1 MSEFSLINQFCKDIG
16 VKHNNTIIGVGD
28 DAAVVDVPDNMQLAT
43 SVDTM
48 VEGVHFFPNAN
59 PADLAHKLLA
69 VNLSDMAAMG
79 AQPKWATLALTLP
92 EADLQWLGS
101 FSKSLDSVAKRF
113 GIQLVGGDTTHGPL
127 TLSLN
132 IMGLVPKNKAISR
145 SGAQAGDAVY
155 LSSCVGDAALALKFL
170 QGEVELSD
178 SQAAMVLP
186 ALHRPEPQVE
196 LGLGLLQLANACL
209 DISDGLVADL
219 AHIAK
224 QSSVT
229 IDVNVDSVPVSKVY
243 QQYLASGGSLDL
255 ALCGGDDY
263 QLAFT
268 VSKELRQSVA
278 KLASRLQLELVEIG
292 QVVTQTGQ
300 LVALSQGD
308 KTYQLASDSG
318 YQHFG

>member
-1 MSEFSLINQFCKDIG
+1 MSEFSLIDRFCKNIG
-16 VKHNNTIIGVGD
+16 VKHNNTIIDVGD
-28 DAAVVDVPDNMQLAT
+28 DAAVIDVPDNMQLAT

-59 PADLAHKLLA
+59 PADLAHKLLT

-79 AQPKWATLALTLP
+79 AEPKWATLALTLP
-92 EADLQWLGS
+92 DAELQWIGS
-101 FSKSLDSVAKRF
+101 FSKSLDSVAQRF
-113 GIQLVGGDTTHGPL
+113 GVQLVGGDTTYGPL

-145 SGAQAGDAVY
+145 SGAQVGDAVY

-178 SQAAMVLP
+178 SEAAKVLP

-196 LGLGLLQLANACL
+196 LGLDLRELANACL

-224 QSSVT
+224 QSNIT
-229 IDVNVDSVPVSKVY
+229 IEVDVDVVPVSKVY
-243 QQYLASGGSLDL
+243 QQYIARGGSIDL

-268 VSKELRQSVA
+268 VPQQLRQSVA
-278 KLASRLQLELVEIG
+278 TLSSRLQLQLLEIG
-292 QVVTQTGQ
+292 QVITQTGQ
-300 LVALSQGD
+300 LVALSQRG
-308 KTYQLASDSG
+308 KPYQLASDSG